1 MEIRNVEDCFKF
13 RLLRKIKPDRDKSIK
28 SLDMAHQRLEE
39 AKNALNL
46 KFFFKYAITESYM
59 AMFHASR
66 SLLYKDGIQEKSHFA
81 IGIYLKEKYGD
92 KIPVQIINLLNI
104 HRTQRHEAMYG
115 LEFEPGKEDAL
126 TAIEDAKLFV
136 QEIEKILK

>member
-1 MEIRNVEDCFKF
+1 MEIRHVEDCFKF

-28 SLDMAHQRLEE
+28 SLEIAQQRLEQ
-39 AKNALNL
+39 AKNALKL
-46 KFFFKYAITESYM
+46 KFFQYAILESYM
-59 AMFHASR
+59 AMFHAAR

-92 KIPVQIINLLNI
+92 KIPIQIINLLNI

-115 LEFEPGKEDAL
+115 LEFEPRKEDAL

>member
-28 SLDMAHQRLEE
+28 SLEMAHQRLEQ
-39 AKNALNL
+39 AKNALKL
-46 KFFFKYAITESYM
+46 KFFQYAILESYM

-81 IGIYLKEKYGD
+81 IGIYLKERYGD
-92 KIPVQIINLLNI
+92 KIPTQIINFLNI

-115 LEFEPGKEDAL
+115 LEFEPEKEDAL